1 MKQGN
6 CYTST
11 RKLAI
16 SERRSKNGYKA
27 ISNNE
32 SLTDKIVY
40 CTVFSKL
47 KFNVTAYICLVTPPA
62 NAPPAEFI
70 GTAWRWKLK
79 KLRPVMQVSGL
90 MGVALES

>member
-1 MKQGN
+1 MKPGN
-6 CYTST
+6 CYTSKE
-11 RKLAI
+11 KLAI
-16 SERRSKNGYKA
+16 SDGQQKNIYKA
-27 ISNNE
+27 ISNDE

-47 KFNVTAYICLVTPPA
+47 KFNVTAYICLVTPPT
-62 NAPPAEFI
+62 NAPPAEFT

-79 KLRPVMQVSGL
+79 KLRPVMQVSEL